1 MEHVGFF
8 EVVVSAVLTL
18 FIAMALTGCAGP
30 MGIVVGGSDIHK
42 LYNERIQI
50 EKINETGRR

>member
-18 FIAMALTGCAGP
+18 FLAMALIGCSGP
-30 MGIVVGGSDIHK
+30 LGIVVGGSDIHK

-50 EKINETGRR
+50 EKMNETARK